1 MQKYFFL
8 TLVLFATAFFAQTAN
23 AQTEAQRIDL
33 CTRTAGAD
41 ARFLQSYV
49 IQLDAA
55 RDGQRPPD
63 TRNPVAFIKGN
74 RYRIT
79 ICTDEESAGEA
90 IIRLHDEG
98 RSIATNFEAASGRVI
113 TSLEFDCTKTAPYV
127 IQTLSKDGRSAVSA
141 VVIVSHVRTL

>member
-1 MQKYFFL
+1 MKKYFFL
-8 TLVLFATAFFAQTAN
+8 TLVLFATAFFCQTVR

-33 CTRTAGAD
+33 CTRAAGAD

-55 RDGQRPPD
+55 REGQRPPD
-63 TRNPVAFIKGN
+63 QRNPVAFIKGN

-79 ICTDEESAGEA
+79 VCTDEESAGEA
-90 IIRLHDEG
+90 IVQIYDEG
-98 RSIATNFEAASGRVI
+98 RVIASNLTSDGRI
-113 TSLEFDCTKTAPYV
+113 LTSVELDINKTAPYV
-127 IQTLSKDGRSAVSA
+127 IRTFIKDGRQGSA